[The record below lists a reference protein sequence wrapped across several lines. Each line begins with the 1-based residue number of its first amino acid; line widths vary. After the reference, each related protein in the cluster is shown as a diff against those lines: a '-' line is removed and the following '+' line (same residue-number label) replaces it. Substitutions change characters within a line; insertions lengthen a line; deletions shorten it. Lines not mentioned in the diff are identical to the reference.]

1 VVHWGLPFVKQALQ
15 TGETQLFEIQVPLN
29 GDTAFYEA
37 RVAASRENEA
47 LVMVRDVTVRKRAEK
62 RLEYVSSHDALSDLY
77 NRAHFEGEFA
87 RMERA
92 GGLFPVSVVMADVD
106 GMKAVNDTQGHEAG
120 DALLRRAA
128 AVLVAAFRAEDVA
141 SRIGGDEFAVLL
153 PGTDRSAAE
162 KALARVRDMLAI
174 HNSKYRGTALS
185 LSVGAATGDEG
196 CRLDE
201 IMKEADS
208 HMYQEKQA
216 KKAGARNASDQPA
229 G

>member
-1 VVHWGLPFVKQALQ
+1 
-15 TGETQLFEIQVPLN
+15 
-29 GDTAFYEA
+29 
-37 RVAASRENEA
+37 
-47 LVMVRDVTVRKRAEK
+47 
-62 RLEYVSSHDALSDLY
+62 
-77 NRAHFEGEFA
+77 
-87 RMERA
+87 
-92 GGLFPVSVVMADVD
+92 MADVD

-162 KALARVRDMLAI
+162 KALARVRDILAI

-201 IMKEADS
+201 IMKEADN

-216 KKAGARNASDQPA
+216 KKAGARNAGDQPA